1 MIHIN
6 IHFSAEWIII
16 YSNFIITLIQFT
28 GLLLVF

>member
-16 YSNFIITLIQFT
+16 NSNFIITLIQFT